1 MLDCAG
7 SKTRFNAVWISV
19 TERSLEDVV
28 DNVLHSRTSTGA
40 CLFVAVG
47 KNVEYLE
54 MTGYLPS
61 RADEGLNENGSKEIK
76 RARNSF
82 LDELLNRGGKRK
94 KDRLLKS
101 WTVPAQVLWLVVF
114 VIFVG
119 VCGFSSTLL
128 RSIFT

>member
-119 VCGFSSTLL
+119 VCGFSSRLL
-128 RSIFT
+128 RSFFT